1 MLRNTV
7 ATMKTSSIYNKH
19 ILLLFLLMNPVAAFQ
34 PFAAGNHI
42 LLTSASKTP
51 SIALPSKLPS
61 FDSKDFSLPSI
72 DIPALP
78 SIDVPTVDL
87 NSLKS
92 FTIDVPQ
99 FDTSALK
106 VDETILV
113 PAFTLV
119 GIVIVLGALRGTS
132 GDGTSGDG
140 TSILKKSKKKA
151 SPLAIPYDA
160 AARFAYDEWLMKHEG
175 EKFNDEGYQVFQ
187 QTYDNMAVAE
197 STYKKLV
204 RDLEAFE
211 NKAPPPTP
219 PRRIVPKKT
228 PPKQTAKASPFFFA
242 NE

>member
-1 MLRNTV
+1 MLRSTV
-7 ATMKTSSIYNKH
+7 ATMKTSSICNKH

-34 PFAAGNHI
+34 PFAADNHI

-61 FDSKDFSLPSI
+61 FDPKDFSLPSI
-72 DIPALP
+72 DI
-78 SIDVPTVDL
+78 PTVDL

-99 FDTSALK
+99 VDPSALK

-113 PAFTLV
+113 PAFALV

-132 GDGTSGDG
+132 RDGTSGDG

-175 EKFNDEGYQVFQ
+175 EKFNAEGYQVFQ
-187 QTYDNMAVAE
+187 QTYDSMAVAE

-211 NKAPPPTP
+211 NKAPPPMP

>member
-1 MLRNTV
+1 
-7 ATMKTSSIYNKH
+7 
-19 ILLLFLLMNPVAAFQ
+19 MNPVAAFQ

-61 FDSKDFSLPSI
+61 FDPKDFSLPSI
-72 DIPALP
+72 DIP
-78 SIDVPTVDL
+78 IVDL

-99 FDTSALK
+99 VDPSALK

-113 PAFTLV
+113 PAITLV
-119 GIVIVLGALRGTS
+119 GIVIVLGALR
-132 GDGTSGDG
+132 GTSGDG

-175 EKFNDEGYQVFQ
+175 EKFNAEGYQVFQ
-187 QTYDNMAVAE
+187 QTYDSMAVAE
-197 STYKKLV
+197 STYKKLA
-204 RDLEAFE
+204 RDLDAFE

-242 NE
+242 DE